1 MGMNKRTYAR
11 ALPHHRLV
19 AYQVALE
26 LLTLVRKANIRDAK
40 LRDQALRASKSVCLN
55 VAEAA
60 GRTSPA
66 DKARVFGI
74 ARGEA
79 LEVAAALEI
88 AHVAGDVDAASADLG
103 AHIADRLYA
112 LLTGLAR

>member
-1 MGMNKRTYAR
+1 MFA
-11 ALPHHRLV
+11 
-19 AYQVALE
+19 
-26 LLTLVRKANIRDAK
+26 LVRDAKLRDAK
-40 LRDQALRASKSVCLN
+40 LRDQAMRAAKSVCLN
-55 VAEAA
+55 VAEAS

-88 AHVAGDVDAASADLG
+88 AQVAGEVDGEVAERGIRVAA
-103 AHIADRLYA
+103 RLYA